1 VIMLENKST
10 LFEYLLYLGDTSL
23 ILSHRLSEWCGHG
36 PILEQDIALTNIT
49 LDILG
54 QARFWYQLAAEES
67 AAGLDEDQI
76 AYFRESNEFRN
87 LLLVEQPNV
96 DWGQTVLRQYMYD
109 CFITTYLQAL
119 THSSDSKIAEIALR
133 SVHESQYHYRWSSD
147 WLLRLGAGTPKSKTI
162 MQESLNQLWRFHQE
176 PIVAASFEVEMAA
189 QGIAPDLET
198 IKTEYLD
205 KLHTG
210 ISKAGLVVPDD
221 GRLLAGGKQGVHTEH
236 LGYILAEMQHVQR
249 TYPGL
254 EW

>member
-1 VIMLENKST
+1 MLENKST
-10 LFEYLLYLGDTSL
+10 LFEYLLYLGDTGL

-67 AAGLDEDQI
+67 ASGLDEDQI

-96 DWGQTVLRQYMYD
+96 DWGQTVLRQFMYD
-109 CFITTYLQAL
+109 CFITTYLQEL
-119 THSSDSKIAEIALR
+119 INSTNKQIAEIALR

-147 WLLRLGAGTPKSKTI
+147 WLLRLGQGTSESKAI
-162 MQESLNQLWRFHQE
+162 MQDALDHLWRFHQE
-176 PIVAASFEVEMAA
+176 PITSVPFEAEMAA
-189 QGIAPDLET
+189 QGIAPALDG
-198 IKTEYLD
+198 IKAEYLN
-205 KLHTG
+205 KLNAG
-210 ISKAGLVVPDD
+210 ISAAGLHIPTD
-221 GRLLAGGKQGVHTEH
+221 GRTLSGGKKGVHTEH